1 MYELHI
7 IDGPVKGNR
16 FTVDV
21 TSVFIGRSKR
31 NDVQI
36 RDGSVSGRHAKV
48 TGNNGT
54 FLLED
59 LKSLNGTF
67 INGTRISP
75 GAVTS
80 FDAGDQI
87 RLGLTVFTLERLG
100 RDDDQGLHRSQTD
113 RWAGNERRRNE
124 RKDVAFIIGIA
135 QLLAGKTLGIQET
148 LDQVLDRLLSFLG
161 GFDRAF
167 VFIYLPDQDVIKTVA
182 LRSKQEEHDTTVQYS
197 RPMVE
202 QAIHQG
208 RTITLNPVDTEAT
221 QDLGNLG
228 ADQIL
233 SVVCAPLFKGSKP
246 RGALYMDALRALYDL
261 QRRDMVI
268 LESICDLL
276 SSYFQKLEF

>member
-7 IDGPVKGNR
+7 IEGPVKGNR
-16 FTVDV
+16 FTLNG

-48 TGNNGT
+48 MRNNGI

-75 GAVTS
+75 GAVTP
-80 FDAGDQI
+80 FDPGDHI
-87 RLGLTVFTLERLG
+87 RLGLTVLTFERMG
-100 RDDDQGLHRSQTD
+100 RDDDPGPHLSQAD
-113 RWAGNERRRNE
+113 RWAGKERRRNE
-124 RKDVAFIIGIA
+124 REDVAFLIGIA

-148 LDQVLDRLLSFLG
+148 LDQVLDRILAFLG

-167 VFIYLPDQDVIKTVA
+167 VFIYLPDQDVIKTIA

-208 RTITLNPVDTEAT
+208 RTITRNPVDTEVT
-221 QDLGNLG
+221 QDLGSLK

-246 RGALYMDALRALYDL
+246 RGALYMDALRGPYDL
-261 QRRDMVI
+261 QKRDMVI